1 VGQLRLGLQDARVR
15 VNDTFNARKEM
26 PLRLTTSSMDSLAWG
41 TINGAEAL
49 GLGSVTGSLEAGKQ
63 ADVIIIKGDSPNLW
77 PINEEPGTV
86 VFHSHPGDIDTV
98 FVAGKAVKRGG
109 RLVGIDYAA
118 ARKEAEDSRDWI
130 LAEVMKVYGMVLPP
144 EESMSLISV
153 EETAVAN
160 MEL

>member
-1 VGQLRLGLQDARVR
+1 
-15 VNDTFNARKEM
+15 
-26 PLRLTTSSMDSLAWG
+26 
-41 TINGAEAL
+41 
-49 GLGSVTGSLEAGKQ
+49 
-63 ADVIIIKGDSPNLW
+63 
-77 PINEEPGTV
+77 
-86 VFHSHPGDIDTV
+86 
-98 FVAGKAVKRGG
+98 
-109 RLVGIDYAA
+109 VGIDYAA

>member
-1 VGQLRLGLQDARVR
+1 
-15 VNDTFNARKEM
+15 M
-26 PLRLTTSSMDSLAWG
+26 SSA
-41 TINGAEAL
+41 
-49 GLGSVTGSLEAGKQ
+49 
-63 ADVIIIKGDSPNLW
+63 
-77 PINEEPGTV
+77 
-86 VFHSHPGDIDTV
+86 V